1 MGLAMD
7 YNSYAPKYAHTRK
20 AVEWVLKPLE
30 QAISKLSGGS
40 SVVEVG
46 CGTGNY
52 IIQLSKKHEE
62 HEYTGFDLSQGMLE
76 VAKSRSAKVKFVQGN
91 GDESFPLPD
100 NFADMCFLVDVIH
113 HIVDYK
119 VFFKELAQALKPG
132 GEVLIV
138 TDSEENFKRRSLHK
152 FFPEVG
158 EIERSRYP
166 AIELLI
172 KHAQDAGLKYNGAEL
187 AEGSM
192 IIDDTVISNVGQK
205 CSSSTRLMPDEA
217 HKRGMER
224 LKAAKGE
231 KWISSYTVLY
241 FVK

>member
-1 MGLAMD
+1 MD

-30 QAISKLSGGS
+30 QAIAQLNAGS
-40 SVVEVG
+40 NIVEIG

-52 IIQLSKKHEE
+52 VIKLSEM
-62 HEYTGFDLSQGMLE
+62 YPGYDYSGFDLSEGMLE
-76 VAKSRSAKVKFVQGN
+76 VAGSRSEKVKFIQGN
-91 GDESFPLPD
+91 GDEGFPLFD

-113 HIVDYK
+113 HIVDYE
-119 VFFKELAQALKPG
+119 VFFKELERVLKPG
-132 GEVLIV
+132 GKVLIV
-138 TDSEENFKRRSLHK
+138 TDSEENFKKRSLHK

-158 EIERSRYP
+158 EIERNRYP

-172 KHAQDAGLKYNGAEL
+172 KHAQDAGLRYNGAEF

-192 IIDDTVISNVGQK
+192 VIDDTVISNFGQK
-205 CSSSTRLMPDEA
+205 CSSSTRLIPDEA

-231 KWISSYTVLY
+231 QWISSYSVLY